1 MVKKSCN
8 LISWGHF
15 GLCLLNKIFPKYRI
29 CAETQQIKFSSQNK
43 FTVINDQNF
52 FKLKK
57 RFFGT
62 IFGSFLQ
69 FLRQNKFFWNIQ
81 LCQAQLD
88 NDF

>member
-8 LISWGHF
+8 LISWEHF
-15 GLCLLNKIFPKYRI
+15 GLYLLNKIFPKYRI

-43 FTVINDQNF
+43 FSVINDQNF

-57 RFFGT
+57 HFFGT